1 MWKYNVDK
9 DTAILKIKNIR
20 KCVEINLGF
29 MVQLDK
35 WEARLNYSKEDE
47 TNEGKNLNQSSDS
60 TEI

>member
-35 WEARLNYSKEDE
+35 WESRLNYLKEDE